1 MLADFFFGE
10 LVEPGFVHDTCEEQ
24 WSLGVSW
31 GPVSSKEEKHKFY
44 RSFIFDA

>member
-1 MLADFFFGE
+1 MLAVFF
-10 LVEPGFVHDTCEEQ
+10 LVNWSNRDSCMILVEEQ